1 MNVQEII
8 QRISLLKEEHNAVI
22 MAHNYARSEV
32 QDIADM
38 VGDSFALSQA
48 AVLSDAKI
56 IVLAGVRFMA
66 ESAAILSP
74 QKTVLLPEADAGCPM
89 ADMITAEA
97 LRGAKKKYPNAA
109 VFCYVNS
116 SAEVKAESDI
126 CCTSSNAKEVVLSL
140 DSDEILFVPDRNLGR
155 YVSSLTD
162 KKIHLWDGYC
172 PIHHQISES
181 DVMNAKKEH
190 PNALFLAHPECREEV
205 LKYADGIFSTSGIIR
220 YAAQSDASE
229 FLIGTERE
237 MIYQLQKD
245 SPNKS
250 FYPVSKYA
258 YCSNMKM
265 ATLPSILRALETKT
279 TVVKVPEEI
288 RMKAKRTLDRMLA
301 VVPK

>member
-1 MNVQEII
+1 MDIQEII
-8 QRISLLKEEHNAVI
+8 QRISLLKDEQNAVI
-22 MAHNYARSEV
+22 MAHNYARAEV

-48 AVLSDAKI
+48 AVLSDAET

-74 QKTVLLPEADAGCPM
+74 QKTILLPAADAGCPM
-89 ADMITAEA
+89 ADMVTADA
-97 LRGAKKKYPNAA
+97 LRDAKKKYPNAA
-109 VFCYVNS
+109 VVCYVNS
-116 SAEVKAESDI
+116 SAAVKAESDI
-126 CCTSSNAKEVVLSL
+126 CCTSANAKEVVSSL
-140 DSDEILFVPDRNLGR
+140 DNDEIIFVPDRNLGR
-155 YVSSLTD
+155 YVSSLTN

-181 DVMNAKKEH
+181 DVINAKKAH
-190 PNALFLAHPECREEV
+190 PNALFLAHPECQEDV
-205 LKYADGIFSTSGIIR
+205 LKHADGIFSTAGIIR

-229 FLIGTERE
+229 FLIGTELE
-237 MIYQLQKD
+237 MIHKLQKD

-288 RMKAKRTLDRMLA
+288 RMKAKRALDRMLA